1 MTWVVE
7 LPEGSRP
14 GKHEI
19 KVPEGKVIT
28 DHQLVKFL
36 ENWNLSIHLSC
47 IIFIQGERIA
57 RYWAHPLHTVR
68 KFTKSKRYLKD
79 IFIHTY
85 SYL

>member
-28 DHQLVKFL
+28 DHRLVKFL
-36 ENWNLSIHLSC
+36 EIKK
-47 IIFIQGERIA
+47 IGIYPFI
-57 RYWAHPLHTVR
+57 
-68 KFTKSKRYLKD
+68 
-79 IFIHTY
+79 
-85 SYL
+85 

>member
-36 ENWNLSIHLSC
+36 EKKQIG
-47 IIFIQGERIA
+47 IYPFIKVASFLFRESVSLAIGLI
-57 RYWAHPLHTVR
+57 L
-68 KFTKSKRYLKD
+68 FTRWENSQNQKD
-79 IFIHTY
+79 I
-85 SYL
+85 